1 MKITLKGKISAAL
14 FAGLISI
21 ITISYIVINIVLNN
35 NLEDYINNDM
45 RGIITY
51 AKESCSSLVQLE
63 NTNNAWLT
71 LNKISSLFNI
81 YISWNDENVGQVIYE
96 DDIEMYKRLQGDNKS
111 LLRLSSDDDMFF
123 ATLYYPLYVNGEHE
137 GNLIIQKDYSEIF
150 MTNNRVLKIVI
161 GTEAILLTI
170 LFIVIYLIT
179 NKSTKPLK
187 KLVIAM
193 DSLGKGEVVSN
204 LLIETNDD
212 ISIITEGFNDMKNNI
227 VEMQNNTKE
236 FFNNATHELKTP
248 LTAIRGYSQMLQEE
262 NFEDEFVLRAVDRIE
277 EESIKM
283 NKLVEKLLMISR
295 EEVLVQVYSEEVNI
309 NKMTKRIIE
318 AFHNQIRDIG
328 YNISLSEKAEVKI
341 IVIKEEIESI
351 LTNLIENSLKYS
363 TTKEINIE
371 IGMDEGK
378 GQFKIYNGVDKIK
391 DEIKDAQRLFEVK
404 SDIITNIMNNIM
416 TLMSLGKTA
425 EASRYQVMLNKLVD
439 EGEVWELNSLLD
451 AIKKDI
457 LRYKENE

>member
-1 MKITLKGKISAAL
+1 MMITLKGKISAAL

-51 AKESCSSLVQLE
+51 AKESCSSLVKLE
-63 NTNNAWLT
+63 NTNNTWLT

-96 DDIEMYKRLQGDNKS
+96 DDIEMYKGLEGDNKS

-137 GNLIIQKDYSEIF
+137 DNLIIQKDYSEIF

-161 GTEAILLTI
+161 GTEAILLSI
-170 LFIVIYLIT
+170 LFIVIYLII

-193 DSLGKGEVVSN
+193 DSLGRGEVVSN
-204 LLIETNDD
+204 PPIETKDD

-248 LTAIRGYSQMLQEE
+248 LTAIRGYSQMLQDE
-262 NFEDEFVLRAVDRIE
+262 NFEDEFVLRAVERIE

-295 EEVLVQVYSEEVNI
+295 EEALVQVYPEEVSI
-309 NKMTKRIIE
+309 NKMTKRIID
-318 AFHNQIRDIG
+318 AFHNQIQNKRI
-328 YNISLSEKAEVKI
+328 NIHLEENTEVN
-341 IVIKEEIESI
+341 VMAIKEDMESI

-363 TTKEINIE
+363 SSRNIIVE
-371 IGMDEGK
+371 IGQESSEYY
-378 GQFKIYNGVDKIK
+378 FKIC
-391 DEIKDAQRLFEVK
+391 
-404 SDIITNIMNNIM
+404 NNIGKINEEIRDN
-416 TLMSLGKTA
+416 LFDPFIKCNNNNREISSSGLGLYICKRLC
-425 EASRYQVMLNKLVD
+425 EKNNFKIQYFIEKNVIEFIVYFEKHR
-439 EGEVWELNSLLD
+439 
-451 AIKKDI
+451 
-457 LRYKENE
+457 